1 MRCIR
6 VEKAVMIDKSDVKI
20 NNKKIN
26 KASYDNGERGMGK
39 GG

>member
-1 MRCIR
+1 
-6 VEKAVMIDKSDVKI
+6 MIDKSNIKI
-20 NNKKIN
+20 NNKNKK